1 MAMTHGAGGA
11 SLCVAVAVGNGGTR
25 RGKSSCYARMARMR
39 TSKEVPKMLSLT
51 KDMGVSDATTTLSWE

>member
-51 KDMGVSDATTTLSWE
+51 KDMG